1 LHAAPSCSYSRHPFL
16 LIEGFLAVSGPR
28 VELSWRPLS
37 PSDPPAVTD
46 LARSCLAADGGQPYA
61 GDPDVIGS
69 AYFSGAQTHSGWD
82 GARLVCVSALREGE
96 IATTTGLVHPGWRR
110 RGLGGQAFDW
120 AVAAAGN
127 APLTAETEMLSDGAH
142 ALYLNKGLSQVFAED
157 VMQLAGPMTTPA
169 RAAPESLVLSP
180 WGQADPGRFF
190 AVYDAAFR
198 DRPGFPGWPP
208 ERWVAWVSG
217 DDDFRPD
224 WTLLAALDGTDVG
237 FIVGDASGWI
247 IQLGVVPAARGK
259 AIGAVLIGE
268 AVRRMR
274 AGGDTTITLNVN
286 VDNPHAIALYRR
298 LGFVRTGRR
307 ARYRR
312 V

>member
-1 LHAAPSCSYSRHPFL
+1 VAAPRAQRAGVRLGSRCCR
-16 LIEGFLAVSGPR
+16 ERA
-28 VELSWRPLS
+28 
-37 PSDPPAVTD
+37 TD
-46 LARSCLAADGGQPYA
+46 RRDRHA
-61 GDPDVIGS
+61 
-69 AYFSGAQTHSGWD
+69 
-82 GARLVCVSALREGE
+82 E
-96 IATTTGLVHPGWRR
+96 RR
-110 RGLGGQAFDW
+110 RPRAVPEQGAVPGLRRGRDATGGPDDDTSQGCTRKPGP
-120 AVAAAGN
+120 VAAGTGG
-127 APLTAETEMLSDGAH
+127 PW
-142 ALYLNKGLSQVFAED
+142 AL
-157 VMQLAGPMTTPA
+157 
-169 RAAPESLVLSP
+169 
-180 WGQADPGRFF
+180 F

-198 DRPGFPGWPP
+198 DRPGFPGWPRK
-208 ERWVAWVSG
+208 RWVDWVSG

-298 LGFVRTGRR
+298 LGFARTGRR

-312 V
+312 A